1 MAIAR
6 SDNMARRP
14 IERLV
19 RQFQAF
25 AARESSGGILLLL
38 AALLALVWANSS
50 LASSYFTLWHT
61 AVTLGFGTTMVTHDL
76 HFWVNEALMALFFF
90 VVGLEIKREFLVGE
104 LASPRQAVL
113 PIVAALGGVLA
124 PAAIYSLLNV
134 GGPGARGW
142 GIPMATDIAFVIGV
156 MALLGSRVPTSLK
169 VFLTALAIVDDIAAV
184 LVIALFYT
192 GQISWEALGIAALC
206 LMVLAAANRL
216 GVRHPLPYVV
226 LGLLLWS
233 AVLQSGVHATLAGVL
248 LAMTIPSRTELNP
261 NEFLHRSRAVL
272 DHFERTAKKEKTVMN
287 DEEQQA
293 AIEALEDSCEQVQ
306 PPLHRLEHALHPWV
320 TFFVMPIFALANA
333 GLVFDERILTSV
345 VQPIPLGVVLGLLLG
360 KPIGITL
367 ASWLAVRLRV
377 GALPDETT
385 WLQIH
390 GAGWLGGIGFTMSIF
405 VAGLAF
411 REEAL
416 LNMAKLGIFTASVLA
431 GIVGSVLLLRNHPS
445 AGADQREGR
454 KHEKPSHR

>member
-6 SDNMARRP
+6 TDSTAPRP

-19 RQFQAF
+19 RPFQAF

-38 AALLALVWANSS
+38 ATLVALVWANSPW
-50 LASSYFTLWHT
+50 ANSYFALWHT
-61 AVTLGFGTTMVTHDL
+61 NVTLGFGAKTVAHDL
-76 HFWVNEALMALFFF
+76 HFWVNDALMALFFF

-104 LASPRQAVL
+104 LASPRQAML
-113 PIVAALGGVLA
+113 PIVAALGGVLV
-124 PAAIYSLLNV
+124 PSAIYSVMNA

-169 VFLTALAIVDDIAAV
+169 VFLTALAIVDDIVAV

-192 GQISWEALGIAALC
+192 GQISWAALGIAALC
-206 LMVLAAANRL
+206 VMALAAANRL
-216 GVRHPLPYVV
+216 GVRHPLPYAL

-233 AVLQSGVHATLAGVL
+233 AVLQSGVHATIAGVL

-261 NEFLHRSRAVL
+261 NEFLHRSRGVL
-272 DHFERTAKKEKTVMN
+272 DHFERTAQKEKTVMN

-293 AIEALEDSCEQVQ
+293 AIEALEESCEQLQ

-320 TFFVMPIFALANA
+320 TFFVMPVFALANA
-333 GLVFDERILTSV
+333 GLVFNQRILTSIV
-345 VQPIPLGVVLGLLLG
+345 EPIPLGVVLGLLLG

-377 GALPDETT
+377 GALPDGTT
-385 WLQIH
+385 WLQLH

-411 REEAL
+411 EGEAL
-416 LNMAKLGIFTASVLA
+416 LNMAKLGIFTASLLA
-431 GIVGSVLLLRNHPS
+431 GIVGSVLLLRTHIAS
-445 AGADQREGR
+445 EGR
-454 KHEKPSHR
+454 DCREK